1 MKQIFKTSG
10 IAIDDLGVTITK
22 HQDGSLLF
30 TDSYIPGVK
39 LKDIVGGTIVVEP
52 SVLVHLISG
61 DWTYNSIT
69 NLYEVDV
76 PNYFNISGTQKA
88 QVLVITMDT
97 TYSQI
102 IMNSI
107 TVKENSVFI
116 TSTSGIDMYVTMKKI

>member
-22 HQDGSLLF
+22 HSDGSMLF
-30 TDSYIPGVK
+30 TDSYISGVK
-39 LKDIVGGTIVVEP
+39 LKDIVGGTIIVDP
-52 SVLVHLISG
+52 SVLVQLIPG
-61 DWTYNSIT
+61 DWTFNSDT

-76 PNYFNISGTQKA
+76 PNSFGLVETQKA
-88 QVLVITMDT
+88 QVLVVTMDL

-116 TSTSGIDMYVTMKKI
+116 TSTSNIDMYVTMKRI